1 MGVGSAT
8 MATQALVKFEDFEAL
23 CDRLFD
29 EDIDGDADARLEW
42 FRKCFLKLKFAEIE
56 SAHKGLVKPNFAD
69 YGFHS
74 EDIVITIWKFLQ
86 RGENIDE
93 AYVLIS
99 EIIDNIPHDELSS
112 KPLR

>member
-1 MGVGSAT
+1 MTTTAT
-8 MATQALVKFEDFEAL
+8 RVKFEDFEAL

-29 EDIDGDADARLEW
+29 EDIDGDADARQEW
-42 FRKCFLKLKFAEIE
+42 FRECYLRI
-56 SAHKGLVKPNFAD
+56 SAPLLPPNASPNPTFD
-69 YGFHS
+69 GFHN
-74 EDIVITIWKFLQ
+74 EDIVVTIWKFLQ

-99 EIIDNIPHDELSS
+99 EIVDNIPHDELSS

>member
-1 MGVGSAT
+1 MTAT
-8 MATQALVKFEDFEAL
+8 ATHVKFEDFEAL

-29 EDIDGDADARLEW
+29 EDIDGDADARQAW
-42 FRKCFLKLKFAEIE
+42 FRECYLRIE
-56 SAHKGLVKPNFAD
+56 ETMDIFFYPTFD
-69 YGFHS
+69 GFHN
-74 EDIVITIWKFLQ
+74 EDIVVTIWKFLQ

-99 EIIDNIPHDELSS
+99 EIVDNIPHDELSS

>member
-1 MGVGSAT
+1 

-29 EDIDGDADARLEW
+29 EDIDGDADARQAW
-42 FRKCFLKLKFAEIE
+42 FRECYLRIE
-56 SAHKGLVKPNFAD
+56 AAVDTRLAKPTLMRGFG
-69 YGFHS
+69 GFHN
-74 EDIVITIWKFLQ
+74 EDVVVTIWKFLQ
-86 RGENIDE
+86 RGFNTDD

>member
-1 MGVGSAT
+1 MTV
-8 MATQALVKFEDFEAL
+8 LFDDFEAL

-29 EDIDGDADARLEW
+29 EDIDGDENARREW
-42 FRKCFLKLKFAEIE
+42 FRECYLKLSQGF
-56 SAHKGLVKPNFAD
+56 S
-69 YGFHS
+69 GFHRD
-74 EDIVITIWKFLQ
+74 DIVVIIWKFLQ

-99 EIIDNIPHDELSS
+99 EIADNIPHDELSS